1 MCIRDSVCEV
11 EVEVSS
17 DTVRINNLIQ
27 PVTSV
32 EIFNENYSQT
42 VYTCG
47 FENCNLNEII
57 TNFPE
62 GIYHVKIQSWTAG
75 FAQRVCDTIIDIE
88 IGEMQSATCDVII
101 LTGSDFIAIN
111 NLDEPLVSMFVFTG
125 DYQTTLFH
133 CDYGDCPTSKTL
145 TDLSPGAYVVKVQSF
160 TNNFSQE
167 ICNFLQT
174 VIVDENSGLCMNDS
188 QTHLFGVLKTG
199 MYQAENAIL
208 SSGLVN
214 QDTVVTF
221 TATNEITLSSGFRAR
236 PGSSFTAMIDNC
248 SNNAFTEPVAT
259 SRATETTSIISPNKS
274 LKIVPNPFRNSTNIQ
289 YQLPNNTQQVSMM
302 VYDMTGQLIA
312 MPVREAIQP
321 KGFHSVDFQRDK
333 LLAGMYFVALNI
345 DGEVLIEK
353 IVVMN

>member
-1 MCIRDSVCEV
+1 M
-11 EVEVSS
+11 
-17 DTVRINNLIQ
+17 
-27 PVTSV
+27 
-32 EIFNENYSQT
+32 
-42 VYTCG
+42 
-47 FENCNLNEII
+47 
-57 TNFPE
+57 
-62 GIYHVKIQSWTAG
+62 
-75 FAQRVCDTIIDIE
+75 
-88 IGEMQSATCDVII
+88 
-101 LTGSDFIAIN
+101 
-111 NLDEPLVSMFVFTG
+111 
-125 DYQTTLFH
+125 
-133 CDYGDCPTSKTL
+133 
-145 TDLSPGAYVVKVQSF
+145 VKVQSF

-167 ICNFLQT
+167 ICSFLQT

-312 MPVREAIQP
+312 MPAREAIQS